1 MRLSLCN
8 EVLRDRPFPE
18 QCAFAAQL
26 GFRGLE
32 IAPFTLGEE
41 PHRLP
46 PSRLAELR
54 RWAADAGIAITSL
67 HWLLVTPPGLS
78 ITAADADVQR
88 RTRDVIAGLI
98 ELAAGLGATHLVHG
112 SPAQRMLPAGDESA
126 GRARA
131 IEAFAFAAERAAA
144 AGVTYCIEPLDP
156 GQTNF
161 INTVAEAAEIV
172 RAIGSPALRTMLDV
186 CAATRGETAPP
197 SELLAEWLPTG
208 LIAHVH
214 LNDANRRA
222 PGQGETRFAPIL
234 AALERAS
241 FAGTLA
247 VEPFDYVPD
256 GAGAAAFA
264 MGYLKGVMETLS

>member
-8 EVLRDRPFPE
+8 EVLRDRPFAE
-18 QCAFAAQL
+18 QCAFAAAL
-26 GFRGLE
+26 GYRGLE
-32 IAPFTLGEE
+32 VAPFTLDEE

-46 PSRLAELR
+46 AGRIAGLR
-54 RWAADAGIAITSL
+54 RDAAEAGIAITSL

-78 ITAADADVQR
+78 ITAAEAGVRQK
-88 RTRDVIAGLI
+88 TRDVIAGLI
-98 ELAAGLGATHLVHG
+98 DLAAALGATHLVHG
-112 SPAQRMLPAGDESA
+112 SPAQRMLPAGDEDA

-131 IEAFAFAAERAAA
+131 IEIFAFAAERAAA

-156 GQTNF
+156 GQTNL

-172 RAIGSPALRTMLDV
+172 RMIGSPALRTMIDI
-186 CAATRGETAPP
+186 CAAARGETESPA
-197 SELLAEWLPTG
+197 ELLARWLPTG
-208 LIAHVH
+208 LIAHLH

-222 PGQGETRFAPIL
+222 PGQGETRFGPIL
-234 AALERAS
+234 AAVQRAS

-264 MGYLKGVMETLS
+264 IGYLKGVTEGVA